1 MYYRGLRYFQS
12 CCIVIVN
19 YILKERKDVRKN
31 VRIGETEK
39 DKERER
45 ERERENESERGR
57 ERKRMT
63 GRTDMKSAVRLVLEI
78 SFT

>member
-39 DKERER
+39 DKKRER
-45 ERERENESERGR
+45 EKENESERGR

-78 SFT
+78 SFM

>member
-39 DKERER
+39 DKEKER
-45 ERERENESERGR
+45 EKENERTRVREGEKERG
-57 ERKRMT
+57 
-63 GRTDMKSAVRLVLEI
+63 
-78 SFT
+78 